1 MPKGRIASMQSIITN
16 KNTVARSI
24 QLNTQHVQ
32 LAQSLEANNNSQ
44 EVISKRQLST
54 INNVQRPI
62 NIIRSRGLFLK
73 PKQGHTALEHNAMR
87 NSKIDADNFKGT
99 WMNFMYRDPSKPR
112 GGCGMCYKNS
122 QNN

>member
-44 EVISKRQLST
+44 EVISERKVST

-62 NIIRSRGLFLK
+62 NVIRSRGMFLK

-87 NSKIDADNFKGT
+87 NTRIDSDNYNGT

-112 GGCGMCYKNS
+112 GGCGACYKNS